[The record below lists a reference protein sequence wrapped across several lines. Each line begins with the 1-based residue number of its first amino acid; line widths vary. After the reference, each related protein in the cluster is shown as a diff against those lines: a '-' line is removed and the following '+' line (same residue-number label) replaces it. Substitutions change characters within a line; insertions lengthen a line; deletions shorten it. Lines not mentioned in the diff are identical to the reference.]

1 VDENANFH
9 RFHPVHIAPPQYEL
23 LFKTLFL
30 TSNIARKLKHN
41 LGQIGI
47 IGNGSWGT
55 ALAKILT
62 DNGHSI
68 HWWIRNEDAITHL
81 KNRHHNPH
89 YLTSVRFITDTIFPT
104 KDLAGMLS
112 ECDTVII
119 AVPSAYTQQVIEQV
133 DKEVWQS
140 KNIISALK
148 GVLPDAN
155 LLLNDYL
162 TSHYGCMIEKY
173 VAITGPCHA
182 EEVADERLS
191 YLTFSG
197 LDDDL
202 TSAVARTFTNT
213 YINTTFNHDIWG
225 AQFAA
230 VLKNIYAI
238 GAGIA
243 HSLDYGDN
251 FLSVYIT
258 NCYREM
264 YHFLQAHFEKVHPSN
279 EQPDFHTSAYLGDLL
294 VTCYSLHSRNRTFGA
309 MIGKGYSVKNVM
321 LEMNMVAEGYY
332 AARGMQSISKEFSIK
347 IPIATC
353 IYKMLWE
360 GLSPSDGFLKL
371 EKMIL

>member
-1 VDENANFH
+1 MA
-9 RFHPVHIAPPQYEL
+9 
-23 LFKTLFL
+23 KTK
-30 TSNIARKLKHN
+30 I
-41 LGQIGI
+41 GQIGI

-62 DNGHSI
+62 DNGHNI
-68 HWWIRNEDAITHL
+68 HWWVRNDEAIRHL
-81 KNRHHNPH
+81 TTRHHNPH
-89 YLTSVRFITDTIFPT
+89 YLTSVRFIPDTIYPT
-104 KDLAGMLS
+104 KDLGGMLES
-112 ECDTVII
+112 CDTVIV
-119 AVPSAYTQQVIEQV
+119 AVPSAYAQKVIEQV
-133 DKEVWQS
+133 DKKVWQT
-140 KNIISALK
+140 KNVISAIK
-148 GVLPDAN
+148 GILPDTN

-162 TSHYGCMIEKY
+162 TAYFEYPLEKY
-173 VAITGPCHA
+173 MSITGPCHA

-197 LDDDL
+197 LNDDL
-202 TSAVARTFTNT
+202 TNGVANAFANT
-213 YINTTFNHDIWG
+213 YMNTTCNHDIWG

-243 HSLDYGDN
+243 HALDYGDN

-264 YHFLQAHFEKVHPSN
+264 YLFLQDHFEKVHPSN

-294 VTCYSLHSRNRTFGA
+294 VTCYSLHSRNRTFGT
-309 MIGKGYSVKNVM
+309 MIGKRYSVKNIM

-332 AARGMQSISKEFSIK
+332 ASRGMQSVAREFSIP
-347 IPIATC
+347 IPMATI

-360 GLSPSDGFLKL
+360 GLDPSDGFLKL
-371 EKMIL
+371 EKMMT

>member
-1 VDENANFH
+1 MITV
-9 RFHPVHIAPPQYEL
+9 Q
-23 LFKTLFL
+23 KTKALNG
-30 TSNIARKLKHN
+30 TS
-41 LGQIGI
+41 LGKIGI

-62 DNGHSI
+62 DNGNQIS
-68 HWWIRNEDAITHL
+68 WWIRNKDSINYLLER
-81 KNRHHNPH
+81 NHNPH
-89 YLTSVRFITDTIFPT
+89 YLTSVRFQPHSILPND
-104 KDLAGMLS
+104 DLGQVLEA
-112 ECDTVII
+112 CDTLVF
-119 AVPSAYTQQVIEQV
+119 AVPSAYAQDVISLAPPSL
-133 DKEVWQS
+133 WHS
-140 KNIISALK
+140 KYLISAIK
-148 GVLPDAN
+148 GILPDCN

-162 TSHYGCMIEKY
+162 SAHLDFDLQRY

-197 LDDDL
+197 LSDGL
-202 TSAVARTFTNT
+202 TASVASCFKTP
-213 YINTTFNHDIWG
+213 YINTSYNHDIWG

-238 GAGIA
+238 GAGMA

-264 YHFLQAHFEKVHPSN
+264 YRYLNLHFEKVHPSS
-279 EQPDFHTSAYLGDLL
+279 ERPDFHTSAYLGDLL

-309 MIGKGYSVKNVM
+309 MLGKGYSVKAAT

-332 AARGMQSISKEFSIK
+332 ASRGMHSIAASYAIEL
-347 IPIATC
+347 PLAGC
-353 IYKMLWE
+353 IYSVLWE
-360 GLSPSDGFLKL
+360 GKPASGVFREM
-371 EKMIL
+371 EKMLS